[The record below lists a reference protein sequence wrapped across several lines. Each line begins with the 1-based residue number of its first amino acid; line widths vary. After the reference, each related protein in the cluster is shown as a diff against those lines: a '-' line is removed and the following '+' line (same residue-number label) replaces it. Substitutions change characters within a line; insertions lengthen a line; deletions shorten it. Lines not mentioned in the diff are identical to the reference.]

1 MPNPFSAWVIR
12 EKDETAT
19 EFSTPVEVHVP
30 STPVAYDI
38 LNDPLDAE
46 SEEEASVN
54 AVIDATPILETGDDT
69 PDLSPQLLWAFC
81 VDVAQNVQSFSQI
94 AIRYGFTDVSR
105 LRDFLRD
112 QPMVRRRAKE
122 MRAVW
127 ESDDNVDDR
136 IKKLSGHA
144 VLAALPETAKIMLD
158 PRTPNETRLNA
169 MQKHAT
175 IAGVYNPPGARGGAV
190 VAGAGPGVGRFS
202 VNIVF
207 QNAGKT
213 ETITTIEHAPDS
225 HVEHPDNQ
233 EILTS

>member
-94 AIRYGFTDVSR
+94 AIRYGFTDVAR